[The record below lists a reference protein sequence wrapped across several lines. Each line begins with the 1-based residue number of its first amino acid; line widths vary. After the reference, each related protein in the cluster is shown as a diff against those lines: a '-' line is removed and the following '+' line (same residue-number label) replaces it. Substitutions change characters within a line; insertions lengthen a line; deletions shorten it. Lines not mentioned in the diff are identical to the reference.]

1 MSATVIDDVGAQVGT
16 PEAAI
21 VVGDPNQVLLVVAD
35 PSLSD
40 SPSDA
45 MVADRLTSM
54 GFQVNVA
61 NDNGIQEADA
71 FGQKL
76 LVISSTV
83 GSGNIGN
90 RFRNTPVPTVLWE
103 EANQDDFGMT
113 SDEPDFTRGLTEAST
128 TIEIALPEHP
138 LAGGFAAGSLAIMKE
153 TQPMAWGYPEE
164 DAIIIAHD
172 SNDPDQAVLYAY
184 DEGGEMLSGLMA
196 PARRVLLPMSDDAFA
211 ALNEAGLKLFD
222 AAIAWAI
229 GETIPTGPAGD
240 IRVQILSDGSNLTL
254 SWEGASG
261 PVSVQT
267 KKDLSQAQWE
277 TVQSTSEASITLPIE
292 AGNAFY
298 RVVQ

>member
-1 MSATVIDDVGAQVGT
+1 
-16 PEAAI
+16 
-21 VVGDPNQVLLVVAD
+21 
-35 PSLSD
+35 
-40 SPSDA
+40 
-45 MVADRLTSM
+45 M

-90 RFRNTPVPTVLWE
+90 RFRIPPL
-103 EANQDDFGMT
+103 QQSSGKKPIRMICMT
-113 SDEPDFTRGLTEAST
+113 SDEPDSTRLTA
-128 TIEIALPEHP
+128 IHHHRNRPPEHP

-211 ALNEAGLKLFD
+211 ALNEAGLMLLD

-240 IRVQILSDGSNLTL
+240 IRVQILADDSNLTL

-261 PVSVQT
+261 PVSVRQNQERPQPG
-267 KKDLSQAQWE
+267 S
-277 TVQSTSEASITLPIE
+277 V
-292 AGNAFY
+292 GNRA
-298 RVVQ
+298 VDQ